1 MTALDP
7 DEHSRRLAAES
18 AFGGFGAGAVAWFQ
32 GLERDN
38 TREYF
43 KATRATFDAE
53 VRGPFELL
61 LAELSDEFGGEVSV
75 FRQHRDVRF
84 SADKSPYKTR
94 TYGLLHRAG
103 EGNALYA
110 EISARGIYAAA
121 GYWRMGS
128 DQLGRFRE
136 AVLADGPGAA
146 LGEAMRA
153 VQDAGLELAPPALK
167 TAPRGMARDHP
178 RVALLRYKDLI
189 AGRRL
194 APGSALATREAL
206 EHVAATWRSAR
217 PLTAWLDEHV
227 GAGEHTQRS

>member
-1 MTALDP
+1 V
-7 DEHSRRLAAES
+7 AA
-18 AFGGFGAGAVAWFQ
+18 FDGFGAGAVAWFQ

-38 TREYF
+38 SRAYF
-43 KATRATFDAE
+43 KATRATFDEE
-53 VRGPFELL
+53 VRGPFELML
-61 LAELSDEFGGEVSV
+61 GDLSEEFGADVHV

-94 TYGLLHRAG
+94 TYGLLHAPG

-110 EISARGIYAAA
+110 EVSARGVYAAS
-121 GYWRMGS
+121 GCWRMAS
-128 DQLGRFRE
+128 DQLERYRA
-136 AVLADGPGAA
+136 AVLADRG
-146 LGEAMRA
+146 GEALAEAVGA
-153 VQDAGLELAPPALK
+153 VQAAGLELAPAALK
-167 TAPRGMARDHP
+167 TAPRGMPRDHP

-194 APGSALATREAL
+194 APGPALATREAL

-227 GAGEHTQRS
+227 GASAHAPRS